1 MRHEQI
7 DHGNTTDYA
16 SIAHGMP
23 EFRAPSFGEID
34 AGIAIARREQARLM
48 ARWIREGFGWV
59 RSQFTGSKH
68 RAA

>member
-7 DHGNTTDYA
+7 DHRSTADYA

-23 EFRAPSFGEID
+23 EYYVPSFGEID
-34 AGIAIARREQARLM
+34 HGIALARREQSRMLAQWLRQGFARIRARL
-48 ARWIREGFGWV
+48 AGG
-59 RSQFTGSKH
+59 KH